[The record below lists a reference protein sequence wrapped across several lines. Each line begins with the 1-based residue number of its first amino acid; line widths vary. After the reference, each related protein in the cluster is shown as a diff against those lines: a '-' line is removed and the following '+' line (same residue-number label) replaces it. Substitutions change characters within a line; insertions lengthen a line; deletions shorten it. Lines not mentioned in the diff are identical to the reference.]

1 MRDYLE
7 ELLDLLT
14 QEDEEAADVWE
25 AEAASL
31 ILPKTLDAEAP
42 EGVLSVPEG
51 ALELPEG
58 MAAEEA
64 GSDEGGERFWTGREP
79 LLEPALELGEAEFE
93 ETERE
98 ETEIVPGLN
107 GTLDQEAA
115 LPDAPGEL
123 DEAFASGGKRPVMR
137 ENGPAEAGTVL
148 LEQARSRRR
157 PVLPEQAG
165 SRRRSTLL
173 EQVRSRKRPVLLQ
186 QAQDLER
193 QAVQAQALAQDRW
206 SRTLASA
213 LTLPSRGQT
222 SFPSQTTAG
231 SGGGQNTDGTVW
243 PVREDQARL
252 IDRAFQ
258 RDSRRYDRG
267 FSLY

>member
-79 LLEPALELGEAEFE
+79 ALEPALEFGDTEF
-93 ETERE
+93 E
-98 ETEIVPGLN
+98 ETEIVPGLD

-123 DEAFASGGKRPVMR
+123 DEAFASGRKRPVMR
-137 ENGPAEAGTVL
+137 EDGSAEAATVL

-165 SRRRSTLL
+165 SQRRSTLL

-186 QAQDLER
+186 RAQDLER

-231 SGGGQNTDGTVW
+231 SGGGQNTDGMVW

>member
-14 QEDEEAADVWE
+14 QEDEEAADVWK
-25 AEAASL
+25 AQAAFL

-42 EGVLSVPEG
+42 EGVLNVPEG
-51 ALELPEG
+51 ALELSEG

-64 GSDEGGERFWTGREP
+64 GSDEGGGRFWTEWEP
-79 LLEPALELGEAEFE
+79 ALEPALEFGDTEF
-93 ETERE
+93 E
-98 ETEIVPGLN
+98 ETEIVPGLD

-123 DEAFASGGKRPVMR
+123 DEAFASGRKRPVMR
-137 ENGPAEAGTVL
+137 EDGPAEADTVL
-148 LEQARSRRR
+148 LEQARS
-157 PVLPEQAG
+157 Q
-165 SRRRSTLL
+165 RRSALL

-193 QAVQAQALAQDRW
+193 QAVQAQDLAQERW

-213 LTLPSRGQT
+213 LTFPSRGQT

>member
-14 QEDEEAADVWE
+14 QEDEEAADVWK
-25 AEAASL
+25 AQAASL
-31 ILPKTLDAEAP
+31 ILPKTLEAEAP
-42 EGVLSVPEG
+42 EGVLNVPEG
-51 ALELPEG
+51 VLELPEE

-64 GSDEGGERFWTGREP
+64 GSAEGRERFWTEWEP
-79 LLEPALELGEAEFE
+79 ALEPALELGDTEFE
-93 ETERE
+93 K
-98 ETEIVPGLN
+98 TEIAPELD

-115 LPDAPGEL
+115 LSDSPGEM

-137 ENGPAEAGTVL
+137 EDGSAEADTVL

-165 SRRRSTLL
+165 SRRRSALL

>member
-14 QEDEEAADVWE
+14 QEDEAAADVWE

-64 GSDEGGERFWTGREP
+64 GSAEGGERFWTEREP
-79 LLEPALELGEAEFE
+79 LLEPALELGEAE
-93 ETERE
+93 RE
-98 ETEIVPGLN
+98 ETEIVPGLD

-137 ENGPAEAGTVL
+137 EDGPAEAATVL

-222 SFPSQTTAG
+222 SFPSQMAEG
-231 SGGGQNTDGTVW
+231 NGGGQNAGGTAW
-243 PVREDQARL
+243 PGGEDQARL